1 MKKIK
6 PPIVLYY
13 IAIVTTICLFIL
25 IIVYIVKYNN
35 KSSIEGFQVLDPGG
49 LGELTTTQLKNYRLL
64 YNKQQTIRADNNS
77 DSDANANQIHHDSNF
92 YEIQKNTNT
101 ILTGAEIKSIGATNI
116 CIYKDVDAGAGNK
129 MEMECISA
137 GQLGLIRELPKFRRE
152 HVCIDEECIG
162 VKDIRVLNGEDPFK
176 LSHNNKVSNLDQCLH
191 MGKVTA
197 HGCTGTPFDL
207 HTLKTNICKDAND
220 FTLHESDPLIT
231 EADAKEDADAD
242 EYVSDQVQN
251 IDAQS
256 REYIPLHY

>member
-6 PPIVLYY
+6 PAIVLYY
-13 IAIVTTICLFIL
+13 IAIVTSILLFIL

-49 LGELTTTQLKNYRLL
+49 LGELTLTQV
-64 YNKQQTIRADNNS
+64 DNNKKMVEHNQTQR
-77 DSDANANQIHHDSNF
+77 DANSVEDTHQIHHDSNF
-92 YEIQKNTNT
+92 YEIQEDTTDT
-101 ILTGAEIKSIGATNI
+101 ILTGAEIDSIGATNI
-116 CIYKDVDAGAGNK
+116 CIYKYPEDGDKNE

-191 MGKVTA
+191 MGTVTA

-207 HTLKTNICKDAND
+207 HTLKTTICDSADYFKLD
-220 FTLHESDPLIT
+220 ESYPLLT
-231 EADAKEDADAD
+231 EEDAKEDAEDD
-242 EYVSDQVQN
+242 VTGQVQN
-251 IDAQS
+251 IAVQS
-256 REYIPLHY
+256 QEDIPLHY